1 MNVPPSMYVP
11 CFWIS
16 LDIASNIGTFP
27 EFDGLGAKHVQEVG
41 APRFELH
48 AEKDAAGKLPSD
60 EPP

>member
-1 MNVPPSMYVP
+1 MYVP

-41 APRFELH
+41 APRFELQ
-48 AEKDAAGKLPSD
+48 ADRLQRGNFNRINLP
-60 EPP
+60 